1 MPMTNKNKSSPREK
15 WTIDQTIV
23 AFYFYCQTPF
33 GKLHS
38 TNPKIIELASFIGR
52 TPSAFAM
59 KCVNFASLDPAI
71 LKSGRSGL
79 SNASRLDKEIWE
91 EFHSDGQALIEKAE
105 KLLENFKRDKKLELI
120 SEFMQERDFTGEVCL
135 VTIKQRIG
143 QSFFRNSVLSSYN
156 GKCCISGVRDARFLV
171 ASHIVAWKDANMSAY
186 FINSVIQSG
195 STVIL
200 TSLISTMAAYALARF
215 DFKLNKVLVIV
226 FMLGMMVPM
235 HTILVP
241 VSYIIG
247 LFNLKNNIFAL
258 VLVYVAFNLPFS
270 IMVMITF
277 MKGVNRSLEEAA
289 IIDGASYFQIYS
301 KIMIPLTLPA
311 ISTISIF
318 NFMGAWNNIL
328 FPLLF
333 INDKRL
339 RPISLGLLNFS
350 GERGS
355 EYGLM
360 MAGIVI
366 TVAVPLAIY
375 LLFQEKVES
384 GLAAGAVK
392 E

>member
-1 MPMTNKNKSSPREK
+1 MKKKNVAMNIIGYIFLIAMSLVFILPMLFTILSSLKTKLEIFSSPF
-15 WTIDQTIV
+15 
-23 AFYFYCQTPF
+23 A
-33 GKLHS
+33 L
-38 TNPKIIELASFIGR
+38 PKVVQWANY
-52 TPSAFAM
+52 T
-59 KCVNFASLDPAI
+59 K
-71 LKSGRSGL
+71 
-79 SNASRLDKEIWE
+79 
-91 EFHSDGQALIEKAE
+91 
-105 KLLENFKRDKKLELI
+105 
-120 SEFMQERDFTGEVCL
+120 
-135 VTIKQRIG
+135 
-143 QSFFRNSVLSSYN
+143 
-156 GKCCISGVRDARFLV
+156 
-171 ASHIVAWKDANMSAY
+171 AWKDANMSAY
-186 FINSVIQSG
+186 FINSLIQAG

-200 TSLISTMAAYALARF
+200 SSIVSTMAAYALARF
-215 DFKLNKVLVIV
+215 KFRLNKFLLGLFLI
-226 FMLGMMVPM
+226 GMMVPI

-241 VSYIIG
+241 ISYIIG
-247 LFNLKNNIFAL
+247 MFNLKNNIVAL
-258 VLVYVAFNLPFS
+258 VLVYVAFSLPFS
-270 IMVMITF
+270 ILVMLTF
-277 MKGVNRSLEEAA
+277 MKGVNLSLEEAA

-301 KIMIPLTLPA
+301 QIMIPLTLPA

-355 EYGLM
+355 EYGLL

-366 TVAVPLAIY
+366 TVVVPLIIY

>member
-1 MPMTNKNKSSPREK
+1 MKKSNISMKVIAYTFLIIMAIIFVMPMLFTIISSLKTKLDIFSDPFALPKNPQ
-15 WTIDQTIV
+15 W
-23 AFYFYCQTPF
+23 
-33 GKLHS
+33 
-38 TNPKIIELASFIGR
+38 
-52 TPSAFAM
+52 
-59 KCVNFASLDPAI
+59 
-71 LKSGRSGL
+71 
-79 SNASRLDKEIWE
+79 SNYVI
-91 EFHSDGQALIEKAE
+91 
-105 KLLENFKRDKKLELI
+105 
-120 SEFMQERDFTGEVCL
+120 
-135 VTIKQRIG
+135 
-143 QSFFRNSVLSSYN
+143 
-156 GKCCISGVRDARFLV
+156 
-171 ASHIVAWKDANMSAY
+171 AWKDANMSAY

-215 DFKLNKVLVIV
+215 DFKFNKVLVLV

-339 RPISLGLLNFS
+339 RPISLGLLNFN

>member
-1 MPMTNKNKSSPREK
+1 MKKSNISMKVIAYAFLIIMAIVFVMPMLFTIISSLKTKLDIFSDPFALPKNPQ
-15 WTIDQTIV
+15 W
-23 AFYFYCQTPF
+23 
-33 GKLHS
+33 
-38 TNPKIIELASFIGR
+38 
-52 TPSAFAM
+52 
-59 KCVNFASLDPAI
+59 
-71 LKSGRSGL
+71 
-79 SNASRLDKEIWE
+79 SNYVI
-91 EFHSDGQALIEKAE
+91 
-105 KLLENFKRDKKLELI
+105 
-120 SEFMQERDFTGEVCL
+120 
-135 VTIKQRIG
+135 
-143 QSFFRNSVLSSYN
+143 
-156 GKCCISGVRDARFLV
+156 
-171 ASHIVAWKDANMSAY
+171 AWKDANMSAY

-215 DFKLNKVLVIV
+215 DFKLNKVLVLV

-289 IIDGASYFQIYS
+289 IIDGANYFQIYS

-339 RPISLGLLNFS
+339 RPISLGLLNFN